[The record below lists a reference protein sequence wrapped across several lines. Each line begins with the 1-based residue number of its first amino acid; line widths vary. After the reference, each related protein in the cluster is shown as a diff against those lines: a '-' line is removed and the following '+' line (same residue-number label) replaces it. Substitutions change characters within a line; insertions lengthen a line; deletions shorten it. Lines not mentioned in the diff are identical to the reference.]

1 MNACPKLEELDI
13 NTDSP
18 VVIVGLGKTGL
29 SCAKYLQAQNIA
41 FEVMD
46 SRAQPPGLEELKRD
60 CGRTPVSTGCFD
72 EVLLNKASLLLLSPG
87 VSLKTP
93 EIDRQRLRGVPL
105 YGDVE
110 LFAQTVTAPV
120 VAITGSNGKSTVT
133 ALLAEMAEHAGRKVK
148 MGGNIGTPVLELLDE
163 PDVDLFVL
171 ELSSFQLETT
181 CALKLKAAVV
191 LNVTP
196 DHMDRYDNMNEYLS
210 AKLKIFDHADSVVLN
225 KDDPL
230 LSECGVPE
238 NAQQLSYGLEGAED
252 AQFSVMKEG
261 PDEYLMFN
269 QKRLINVNEIAMV
282 GRHNVSNALAALALG
297 YAAGLPFQAM
307 VNTLKTFSGLAHRSQ
322 KIAEHNGVKWVDDSK
337 GTNVGAT
344 IAAVKGI
351 EGRVVLIAG
360 GIAKD
365 ADFSPLLAVLNEKV
379 DELILLGRD
388 AELIRSQLSGY
399 SGHVVRVANLEEA
412 VETAARLATPED
424 TVLLSPA
431 CASFDM
437 FSGFE
442 ERGERFIAAVENV
455 IAS

>member
-1 MNACPKLEELDI
+1 M
-13 NTDSP
+13 
-18 VVIVGLGKTGL
+18 
-29 SCAKYLQAQNIA
+29 Q
-41 FEVMD
+41 
-46 SRAQPPGLEELKRD
+46 
-60 CGRTPVSTGCFD
+60 
-72 EVLLNKASLLLLSPG
+72 
-87 VSLKTP
+87 
-93 EIDRQRLRGVPL
+93 
-105 YGDVE
+105 
-110 LFAQTVTAPV
+110 
-120 VAITGSNGKSTVT
+120 
-133 ALLAEMAEHAGRKVK
+133 
-148 MGGNIGTPVLELLDE
+148 
-163 PDVDLFVL
+163 
-171 ELSSFQLETT
+171 
-181 CALKLKAAVV
+181 
-191 LNVTP
+191 
-196 DHMDRYDNMNEYLS
+196 
-210 AKLKIFDHADSVVLN
+210 
-225 KDDPL
+225 
-230 LSECGVPE
+230 VPE

-322 KIAEHNGVKWVDDSK
+322 KIAEHNGVKWVNDSK